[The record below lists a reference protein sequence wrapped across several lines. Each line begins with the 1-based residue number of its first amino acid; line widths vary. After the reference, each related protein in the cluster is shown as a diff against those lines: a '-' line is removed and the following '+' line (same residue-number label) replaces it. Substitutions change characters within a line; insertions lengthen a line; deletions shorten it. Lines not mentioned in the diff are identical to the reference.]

1 MIKNDGKTILEAL
14 DKTVQ
19 RSGLKGV
26 GIFCLE
32 S

>member
-1 MIKNDGKTILEAL
+1 MIKNDGKTILKTL

-26 GIFCLE
+26 GFYCRE